1 MITSHVSHLSI
12 IGQCRA
18 NCRIMQPKPL
28 NWVNNGY
35 GALLAT
41 VYIQTTLRELPNA
54 LFVVYGIKKKSEP
67 MKMKIDIKKI
77 SDEATKL

>member
-1 MITSHVSHLSI
+1 MEMSFGRANEIMDDHSHVSHLSI

-54 LFVVYGIKKKSEP
+54 LFVVYGIKKKNLSQ
-67 MKMKIDIKKI
+67 
-77 SDEATKL
+77 